1 MKTTSHT
8 WAALGNPGPGQASLH
23 RGRLRCRYIYS
34 GPLAE
39 AMDWWRRLTPEH
51 QAVLALSGVLILL
64 TVFSCFYLYKVIKAT
79 SGEEK
84 AAPQVVRN
92 CRATCQS

>member
-1 MKTTSHT
+1 
-8 WAALGNPGPGQASLH
+8 
-23 RGRLRCRYIYS
+23 
-34 GPLAE
+34 
-39 AMDWWRRLTPEH
+39 MDWWRRLTPEH

-64 TVFSCFYLYKVIKAT
+64 TAFSCFYLYKVIKAT

-92 CRATCQS
+92 CRTTCQS